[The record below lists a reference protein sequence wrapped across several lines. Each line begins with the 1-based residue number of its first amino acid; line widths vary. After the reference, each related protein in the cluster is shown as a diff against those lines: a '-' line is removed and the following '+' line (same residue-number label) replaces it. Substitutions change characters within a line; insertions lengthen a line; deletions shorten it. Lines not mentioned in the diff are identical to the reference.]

1 MTIFTLLSL
10 LAVDPLPDGHAMATA
25 TKPNDYARDA
35 AKAYEDEL
43 RQQFKQYGS
52 TPPLDPETAGRRA
65 ALATASS
72 LAWNDD
78 IGPFYDTDGAR
89 AALGGVTKQAV
100 SGRVSGRR
108 LLGLRLASNGSGRD
122 RMVYP
127 VWQFRSAVLR
137 ELPRVLPAAG
147 YDPQRPTTGW
157 TIAAWL
163 RTTDPRLEGL
173 TPTDFLERG
182 HVAPVL
188 AAARDVAVSLGV
200 DELEA
205 ARSAASAAG

>member
-1 MTIFTLLSL
+1 
-10 LAVDPLPDGHAMATA
+10 MATA

-43 RQQFKQYGS
+43 RLQFKQYGS

-65 ALATASS
+65 ALVTASG

-78 IGPFYDTDGAR
+78 VGPFYDTDGAR

-100 SGRVSGRR
+100 SGRVSARR
-108 LLGLRLASNGSGRD
+108 LLGLRLASDGSGRD

-127 VWQFRSAVLR
+127 VWQFSGEVLR
-137 ELPRVLPAAG
+137 ELPPVLAAAG
-147 YDPQRPTTGW
+147 YDPQRSTTGW

-163 RTTDPRLEGL
+163 RTSDPQLQGL
-173 TPTDFLERG
+173 APTDLLERR

-188 AAARDVAVSLGV
+188 ARARDVAVSLGV
-200 DELEA
+200 DELEVARGA
-205 ARSAASAAG
+205 ARAAG